1 MKSRDINISFRVSNL
16 SKVYEMGDEKVVAL
30 DDVSLEVP
38 EGDYVAIMGP
48 SGSGKSTLL
57 NILGCLDCPTTGNY
71 QLRGEWVEEM
81 NDEEL
86 SALRAKSIGFIF
98 QSYNLIPYLNVLENI
113 SLPASYEKESILNE
127 TRARELA
134 KIVGLEDRTS
144 HLPLQLSGGQQQR
157 VGIARS
163 LANDPAFVLADE
175 PTGNLDSKT
184 TNEILELLDDFNRR
198 GKTVILVTHEAE
210 VASRAHRVIRMKDGL
225 IISDQRTREPANQA
239 FKEQTS
245 VKPELDRSNHFQR
258 AFQNLL
264 KSAMQS
270 IVTHPLRS
278 LLTAL
283 GVFIGVVSVVWLLA
297 IGEGIADQAEGE
309 IMELGANNLIVSS
322 KRPPEE
328 ERSSRGANFYSYGLT
343 ENDFFK
349 ISKTVPYIS
358 ASYPTRELNNRTIFT
373 KAAKTRGE
381 LLGCLPN
388 YRNLHNL
395 VLTKGRFIS
404 EEDNYDA
411 AEVCVL
417 ASSLAK
423 TLFPFGDS
431 LGKPI
436 NIGGNLYTVI
446 GEVAPRTNLNDSG
459 GLGFKELFEDNVY
472 LPLATHWSKIFEY
485 HYRGY
490 DGSNLISKITLTID
504 DQNKLLTV
512 AQMIR
517 DLLQKDH
524 GMEDYQVTVPLEL
537 MEQAER
543 AKMTFVALMGLVA
556 GISLFVGGV
565 GIMNIMLATVTERT
579 REIGIRRAIGA
590 KQRDII
596 LQFLAETIVL
606 TGIGGMAGILAGL
619 LCEPAYST
627 ILELMESLAPIL
639 YESLP
644 PSMQGMKPVLV
655 PWSLPLV
662 FGVAVVI
669 GVIFGIYPARKASQM
684 DPVEALRH
692 AG

>member
-1 MKSRDINISFRVSNL
+1 MNISFRISNL
-16 SKVYEMGDEKVVAL
+16 TKIYEMGEEKVVAL
-30 DDVSLEVP
+30 DKVSLEVP

-57 NILGCLDCPTTGNY
+57 NILGCLDKPTSGNY
-71 QLRGEWVEEM
+71 QIGGESVEEM
-81 NDEEL
+81 NDEDL

-113 SLPASYEKESILNE
+113 SLPASYEKESNLDDKK
-127 TRARELA
+127 ARELA
-134 KIVGLEDRTS
+134 TIVGLGDRTT

-184 TNEILELLDDFNRR
+184 TSEILELLDEFNQR
-198 GKTVILVTHEAE
+198 GKTVILVTHEEE
-210 VASRAHRVIRMKDGL
+210 VAARACRIIRMKDGQ
-225 IISDQRTREPANQA
+225 IVSDERSREPENLIY
-239 FKEQTS
+239 KEQTS
-245 VKPELDRSNHFQR
+245 VNLNQESSNHFKR
-258 AFQNLL
+258 AFKNLL
-264 KSAMQS
+264 KSALQS

-278 LLTAL
+278 LLTGL

-309 IMELGANNLIVSS
+309 IMELGASNLIISS

-328 ERSSRGANFYSYGLT
+328 ERSSKGAYFYSYGLT
-343 ENDFFK
+343 ENDYQK
-349 ISKTVPYIS
+349 ISQTVPHIS

-373 KAAKTRGE
+373 KAAKTRAE

-388 YRNLHNL
+388 YRSLHNL

-404 EEDNYDA
+404 EEDNYDG

-431 LGKPI
+431 LGKPV

-472 LPLATHWSKIFEY
+472 LPLATHWSKIFDY
-485 HYRGY
+485 YYRGY

-504 DQNKLLTV
+504 DQGKLLSV

-517 DLLQKDH
+517 DLLQNDH
-524 GMEDYQVTVPLEL
+524 GIEDYQVTVPLEL

-590 KQRDII
+590 KQSDII

-606 TGIGGMAGILAGL
+606 TGMGGMVGILAGL

-627 ILELMESLAPIL
+627 ILEFMETLAPTL
-639 YESLP
+639 YQSLP
-644 PSMQGMKPVLV
+644 PSMQGMEPVLV

-662 FGVAVVI
+662 FGVAVLT
-669 GVIFGIYPARKASQM
+669 GVIFGLYPARKASQM

>member
-1 MKSRDINISFRVSNL
+1 
-16 SKVYEMGDEKVVAL
+16 MGDEKVIAL
-30 DDVSLEVP
+30 DNISLEVP

-57 NILGCLDCPTTGNY
+57 NILGCLDRPTKGNY
-71 QLRGEWVEEM
+71 LLSGESVEKM
-81 NDEEL
+81 NDQEL
-86 SALRAKSIGFIF
+86 SALRARSIGFIF
-98 QSYNLIPYLNVLENI
+98 QSYNLIPYLNVVENI
-113 SLPASYEKESILNE
+113 SLPASYEKKSSLDFE
-127 TRARELA
+127 RAEELA
-134 KIVGLEDRTS
+134 KIVGLGDRTS
-144 HLPLQLSGGQQQR
+144 HRPLQLSGGQQQR

-163 LANDPAFVLADE
+163 LSNDPSFILADE

-184 TNEILELLDDFNRR
+184 TSEILELLEDLNQK
-198 GKTVILVTHEAE
+198 GKTIILVTHEEE
-210 VASRAHRVIRMKDGL
+210 VASCARRVVRMKDGS
-225 IISDQRTREPANQA
+225 IISDERNSDPKIQDLKENAETKSYVDRT
-239 FKEQTS
+239 
-245 VKPELDRSNHFQR
+245 NHLKR

-264 KSAMQS
+264 KSAIQS
-270 IVTHPLRS
+270 ILTHPLRS
-278 LLTAL
+278 ILTGL
-283 GVFIGVVSVVWLLA
+283 GVFIGVVSVIWLLA
-297 IGEGIADQAEGE
+297 IGEGIANQAEGE

-328 ERSSRGANFYSYGLT
+328 ERSSKGAYFYSYGLT
-343 ENDFFK
+343 ENDYFK
-349 ISKTVPYIS
+349 ISQTVPHIS

-381 LLGCLPN
+381 LLGCLSN
-388 YRNLHNL
+388 YRDLHNL

-404 EEDNYDA
+404 EEDNYRG

-423 TLFPFGDS
+423 MLFPFGDS
-431 LGKPI
+431 LGKPV

-472 LPLATHWSKIFEY
+472 LPLSTHWSKIFDY
-485 HYRGY
+485 YYRGY
-490 DGSNLISKITLTID
+490 DGSNLVSKITLTID
-504 DQNKLLTV
+504 DQSKLLTV

-524 GMEDYQVTVPLEL
+524 GMEDYQVAVPLEL

-590 KQRDII
+590 KQSDII
-596 LQFLAETIVL
+596 FQFLAETIVL
-606 TGIGGMAGILAGL
+606 TGMGGIAGILAGL

-627 ILELMESLAPIL
+627 ILDFMETLAPTL

-662 FGVAVVI
+662 FGVAVI
-669 GVIFGIYPARKASQM
+669 TGLIFGLYPARKASQM

>member
-1 MKSRDINISFRVSNL
+1 MNISFRISNL
-16 SKVYEMGDEKVVAL
+16 TKIYEMGEEKVVAL
-30 DDVSLEVP
+30 DKVSLEVP

-57 NILGCLDCPTTGNY
+57 NILGCLDKPTSGNY
-71 QLRGEWVEEM
+71 QIGGESVEEM
-81 NDEEL
+81 NDEDL

-113 SLPASYEKESILNE
+113 SLPASYEKESNLDDKK
-127 TRARELA
+127 ARELA
-134 KIVGLEDRTS
+134 TIVGLGDRTT

-184 TNEILELLDDFNRR
+184 TSEILELLDEFNQR
-198 GKTVILVTHEAE
+198 GKTVILVTHEEE
-210 VASRAHRVIRMKDGL
+210 VAARACRIIRMKDGRIVSDERSRELENL
-225 IISDQRTREPANQA
+225 IY
-239 FKEQTS
+239 KEQTS
-245 VKPELDRSNHFQR
+245 VNLNQVSSNHFKR
-258 AFQNLL
+258 AFKNLL
-264 KSAMQS
+264 KSALQS

-278 LLTAL
+278 LLTGL

-309 IMELGANNLIVSS
+309 IMELGASNLIISS

-328 ERSSRGANFYSYGLT
+328 ERSSKGAYFYSYGLT
-343 ENDFFK
+343 ENDYQK
-349 ISKTVPYIS
+349 ISKTVPHIS

-373 KAAKTRGE
+373 KAAKTRAE

-388 YRNLHNL
+388 YRSLHNL

-404 EEDNYDA
+404 EEDNYDG

-417 ASSLAK
+417 ATSLAK

-431 LGKPI
+431 LGKPV

-472 LPLATHWSKIFEY
+472 LPLATHWSKIFDY
-485 HYRGY
+485 YYRGY

-504 DQNKLLTV
+504 DQGKLLSV

-517 DLLQKDH
+517 DLLQNDH
-524 GMEDYQVTVPLEL
+524 GIEDYQVTVPLEL

-590 KQRDII
+590 KQSDII

-606 TGIGGMAGILAGL
+606 TGMGGMVGILAGL

-627 ILELMESLAPIL
+627 ILEFMETLAPTL
-639 YESLP
+639 YQSLP
-644 PSMQGMKPVLV
+644 PSMQGMEPVLV

-662 FGVAVVI
+662 FGVAVLT
-669 GVIFGIYPARKASQM
+669 GVIFGLYPARKASQM

>member
-1 MKSRDINISFRVSNL
+1 
-16 SKVYEMGDEKVVAL
+16 MGEEKIVAL
-30 DDVSLEVP
+30 DAVNLEVP

-57 NILGCLDCPTTGNY
+57 NLLGCLDRPTSGKY
-71 QLRGEWVEEM
+71 
-81 NDEEL
+81 EL
-86 SALRAKSIGFIF
+86 SETSVETLDDQELSSLRAKSIGFIF
-98 QSYNLIPYLNVLENI
+98 QSYNLIPYLSVLENI
-113 SLPASYEKESILNE
+113 ALPASYKKDSLL
-127 TRARELA
+127 TLDQTKALA
-134 KIVGLEDRTS
+134 NRVGLEDRHD

-163 LANDPAFVLADE
+163 LANDPAFILADE

-184 TNEILELLDDFNRR
+184 TKEILGLLDEFNGN
-198 GKTVILVTHEAE
+198 GKTIVLVTHEEE
-210 VASRAHRVIRMKDGL
+210 VASRAHRVIRMLDGK
-225 IISDQRTREPANQA
+225 IVSDERIRESNSVSRHDVDSSTALLSSPQNHLQRFLGNLW
-239 FKEQTS
+239 KS
-245 VKPELDRSNHFQR
+245 
-258 AFQNLL
+258 AFQ
-264 KSAMQS
+264 S
-270 IVTHPLRS
+270 IITHPLRS
-278 LLTAL
+278 LLTGL

-297 IGEGIADQAEGE
+297 IGEGIAEQAEGE

-328 ERSSRGANFYSYGLT
+328 ERSSKGAYFYSYGLT
-343 ENDFFK
+343 ENDYRK
-349 ISKTVPYIS
+349 ISKIVPHIS
-358 ASYPTRELNNRTIFT
+358 AAYPTRELDRRRVFT
-373 KAAKTRGE
+373 KDGSQRAE

-388 YRNLHNL
+388 YRALHDL

-404 EEDNYDA
+404 EEDNRGE

-417 ASSLAK
+417 ASSLAR

-431 LGKPI
+431 LGKPV

-446 GEVAPRTNLNDSG
+446 GEVAPRTNLNDTG
-459 GLGFKELFEDNVY
+459 ELGFKELFEDNVY
-472 LPLATHWSKIFEY
+472 LPLATHWAKIFDY
-485 HYRGY
+485 YYRGY
-490 DGSNLISKITLTID
+490 DGSHLLSKLILTID
-504 DQNKLLTV
+504 EQSKLITV

-524 GMEDYQVTVPLEL
+524 GMEDFQVTVPLEL

-590 KQRDII
+590 RKKDVVF
-596 LQFLAETIVL
+596 QFLVETTVL
-606 TGIGGMAGILAGL
+606 TGIGGLAGILVGL
-619 LCEPAYST
+619 LCEPAYRT
-627 ILELMESLAPIL
+627 VLEMMEKLSPNL

-644 PSMQGMKPVLV
+644 PSMQNMTPVMV
-655 PWSLPLV
+655 PWALPLV
-662 FGVAVVI
+662 FGIAVLTGLV
-669 GVIFGIYPARKASQM
+669 FGLYPARKAAQM

-692 AG
+692 AT

>member
-1 MKSRDINISFRVSNL
+1 MNISFRISNL
-16 SKVYEMGDEKVVAL
+16 TKIYEMGEEKVVAL
-30 DDVSLEVP
+30 DKVSLEVP

-57 NILGCLDCPTTGNY
+57 NILGCLDKPTSGNY
-71 QLRGEWVEEM
+71 QIGGESVEEM
-81 NDEEL
+81 NDEDL

-113 SLPASYEKESILNE
+113 SLPASYEKESNLDDKK
-127 TRARELA
+127 ARELA
-134 KIVGLEDRTS
+134 KIVGLGDRTT

-184 TNEILELLDDFNRR
+184 TSEILELLDEFNQR
-198 GKTVILVTHEAE
+198 GKTVILVTHEEE
-210 VASRAHRVIRMKDGL
+210 VAARACRIIRMKDGQ
-225 IISDQRTREPANQA
+225 IVSDERSREPENHT

-245 VKPELDRSNHFQR
+245 VNLDQESSNHLKR
-258 AFQNLL
+258 AFKNLL
-264 KSAMQS
+264 KSALQS

-278 LLTAL
+278 LLTGL

-309 IMELGANNLIVSS
+309 IMELGASNLIISS

-328 ERSSRGANFYSYGLT
+328 ERSSKGAYFYSYGLT
-343 ENDFFK
+343 ENDYQK
-349 ISKTVPYIS
+349 ISKTVPHIS
-358 ASYPTRELNNRTIFT
+358 ASYPSRELNNRTIFT
-373 KAAKTRGE
+373 KAAKTRAE

-388 YRNLHNL
+388 YRSLHNL

-404 EEDNYDA
+404 EEDNYDG

-431 LGKPI
+431 LGKPV

-459 GLGFKELFEDNVY
+459 GLGFKELFDDNVY
-472 LPLATHWSKIFEY
+472 LPLATHWSKIFDY
-485 HYRGY
+485 YYRGY

-504 DQNKLLTV
+504 DQSKILTV

-606 TGIGGMAGILAGL
+606 TGMGGMVGILAGL

-627 ILELMESLAPIL
+627 ILEFMETLAPTL
-639 YESLP
+639 YQSLP
-644 PSMQGMKPVLV
+644 PSMQGMEPVLV

-662 FGVAVVI
+662 FGVAVLT
-669 GVIFGIYPARKASQM
+669 GVIFGLYPARKASQM

>member
-1 MKSRDINISFRVSNL
+1 MNISFRISNL
-16 SKVYEMGDEKVVAL
+16 TKIYEMGEEKVVAL
-30 DDVSLEVP
+30 DEVSLEVP

-57 NILGCLDCPTTGNY
+57 NILGCLDKPTSGNY
-71 QLRGEWVEEM
+71 QIGGESVEEM
-81 NDEEL
+81 NDEDL

-113 SLPASYEKESILNE
+113 SLPASYEKESNLDDKK
-127 TRARELA
+127 ARELA
-134 KIVGLEDRTS
+134 TIVGLGDRTT

-184 TNEILELLDDFNRR
+184 TSEILELLDEFNQR
-198 GKTVILVTHEAE
+198 GKTVILVTHEEE
-210 VASRAHRVIRMKDGL
+210 VAARACRIIRMKDGQ
-225 IISDQRTREPANQA
+225 IVSDERSREPENLIY
-239 FKEQTS
+239 KEQTS
-245 VKPELDRSNHFQR
+245 VNLNQESSNHFKR
-258 AFQNLL
+258 AFKNLL
-264 KSAMQS
+264 KSALQS

-278 LLTAL
+278 LLTGL

-309 IMELGANNLIVSS
+309 IMELGASNLIISS

-328 ERSSRGANFYSYGLT
+328 ERSSKGAYFYSYGLT
-343 ENDFFK
+343 ENDYQK
-349 ISKTVPYIS
+349 ISQTVPHIS

-373 KAAKTRGE
+373 KAAKTRAE

-388 YRNLHNL
+388 YRSLHNL

-404 EEDNYDA
+404 EEDNYDG

-431 LGKPI
+431 LGKPV

-472 LPLATHWSKIFEY
+472 LPLSTHWSKIFDY
-485 HYRGY
+485 YYRGY

-504 DQNKLLTV
+504 DQGKLLSV

-517 DLLQKDH
+517 DLLQNDH
-524 GMEDYQVTVPLEL
+524 GIEDYQVTVPLEL

-590 KQRDII
+590 KQSDII

-606 TGIGGMAGILAGL
+606 TGMGGMVGILAGL

-627 ILELMESLAPIL
+627 ILEFMETLAPTL
-639 YESLP
+639 YQSLP
-644 PSMQGMKPVLV
+644 PSMQGMEPVLV

-662 FGVAVVI
+662 FGVAVLT
-669 GVIFGIYPARKASQM
+669 GVIFGLYPARKASQM

>member
-1 MKSRDINISFRVSNL
+1 MNISFRISNL
-16 SKVYEMGDEKVVAL
+16 TKIYEMGEEKVVAL
-30 DDVSLEVP
+30 DKVSLEVP

-57 NILGCLDCPTTGNY
+57 NILGCLDKPTSGNY
-71 QLRGEWVEEM
+71 QIGGESVEEM
-81 NDEEL
+81 NDEDL

-113 SLPASYEKESILNE
+113 SLPASYEKESNLDDKK
-127 TRARELA
+127 ARELA
-134 KIVGLEDRTS
+134 TIVGLGDRTT

-184 TNEILELLDDFNRR
+184 TSEILELLDEFNQR
-198 GKTVILVTHEAE
+198 GKTVILVTHEEE
-210 VASRAHRVIRMKDGL
+210 VAARACRIIRMKDGQ
-225 IISDQRTREPANQA
+225 IVSDERSREPENLIY
-239 FKEQTS
+239 KEQTS
-245 VKPELDRSNHFQR
+245 VNLNQESSNHFKR
-258 AFQNLL
+258 AFKNLL
-264 KSAMQS
+264 KSALQS

-278 LLTAL
+278 LLTGL

-309 IMELGANNLIVSS
+309 IMELGASNLIISS

-328 ERSSRGANFYSYGLT
+328 ERSSKGAYFYSYGLT
-343 ENDFFK
+343 ENDYQK
-349 ISKTVPYIS
+349 ISQTVPHIS

-373 KAAKTRGE
+373 KAAKTRAE

-388 YRNLHNL
+388 YRSLHNL

-404 EEDNYDA
+404 EEDNYDG

-431 LGKPI
+431 LGKPV

-472 LPLATHWSKIFEY
+472 LPLATHWSKIFDY
-485 HYRGY
+485 YYRGY

-504 DQNKLLTV
+504 DQSKILTV

-524 GMEDYQVTVPLEL
+524 GIEDYQVTVPLEL

-590 KQRDII
+590 KQSDII

-606 TGIGGMAGILAGL
+606 TGMGGMVGILAGL

-627 ILELMESLAPIL
+627 ILEFMETLAPTL
-639 YESLP
+639 YQSLP
-644 PSMQGMKPVLV
+644 PSMQGMEPVLV

-662 FGVAVVI
+662 FGVAVLT
-669 GVIFGIYPARKASQM
+669 GVIFGLYPARKASQM

>member
-1 MKSRDINISFRVSNL
+1 MNISFRISNL
-16 SKVYEMGDEKVVAL
+16 TKIYEMGEEKVVAL
-30 DDVSLEVP
+30 DKVSLEVP

-57 NILGCLDCPTTGNY
+57 NILGCLDKPTSGNY
-71 QLRGEWVEEM
+71 QIGGESVEEM
-81 NDEEL
+81 NDEDL

-113 SLPASYEKESILNE
+113 SLPASYEKESNLDDKK
-127 TRARELA
+127 ARELA
-134 KIVGLEDRTS
+134 TIVGLGDRTT

-184 TNEILELLDDFNRR
+184 TSEILELLDEFNQR
-198 GKTVILVTHEAE
+198 GKTVILVTHEEE
-210 VASRAHRVIRMKDGL
+210 VAARACRIIRMKDGQ
-225 IISDQRTREPANQA
+225 IVSDERSREPENLIY
-239 FKEQTS
+239 KEQTS
-245 VKPELDRSNHFQR
+245 VNLNQESSNHFKR
-258 AFQNLL
+258 AFKNLL
-264 KSAMQS
+264 KSALQS

-278 LLTAL
+278 LLTGL

-309 IMELGANNLIVSS
+309 IMELGASNLIISS

-328 ERSSRGANFYSYGLT
+328 ERSSKGAYFYSYGLT
-343 ENDFFK
+343 ENDYQK
-349 ISKTVPYIS
+349 ISQTVPHIS

-373 KAAKTRGE
+373 KAAKTRAE

-388 YRNLHNL
+388 YRSLHNL

-404 EEDNYDA
+404 DEDNYDG

-431 LGKPI
+431 LGKPV

-472 LPLATHWSKIFEY
+472 LPLATHWSKIFDY
-485 HYRGY
+485 YYRGY

-504 DQNKLLTV
+504 DQSKILTV

-606 TGIGGMAGILAGL
+606 TGMGGMVGILAGL

-627 ILELMESLAPIL
+627 ILEFMETLAPTL
-639 YESLP
+639 YQSLP
-644 PSMQGMKPVLV
+644 PSMQGMEPVLV

-662 FGVAVVI
+662 FGVAVLT
-669 GVIFGIYPARKASQM
+669 GVIFGLYPARKASQM

>member
-1 MKSRDINISFRVSNL
+1 
-16 SKVYEMGDEKVVAL
+16 MGDEEVVAL
-30 DDVSLEVP
+30 EKVSLEVP
-38 EGDYVAIMGP
+38 EGDYLAIMGP

-57 NILGCLDCPTTGNY
+57 NILGCLDRPSEGHY
-71 QLRGEWVEEM
+71 QLAGERVEDM
-81 NDEEL
+81 NDKEL

-98 QSYNLIPYLNVLENI
+98 QSYNLIPYLNVVENI
-113 SLPASYEKESILNE
+113 SLPASYDPESSLIFV
-127 TRARELA
+127 RALELA
-134 KIVGLEDRTS
+134 KAVGLGERTS
-144 HLPLQLSGGQQQR
+144 HRPLQLSGGQQQR

-163 LANDPAFVLADE
+163 LANDPAFILADE

-184 TNEILELLDDFNRR
+184 TSEILVLLDDLNQK
-198 GKTVILVTHEAE
+198 GKTVILVTHEEE
-210 VASRAHRVIRMKDGL
+210 VAARARRIVRMKDGL
-225 IISDQRTREPANQA
+225 IISDERKKAPAVKNLNELAGSKSNPDRTNQLKRT
-239 FKEQTS
+239 F
-245 VKPELDRSNHFQR
+245 RY
-258 AFQNLL
+258 LL

-270 IVTHPLRS
+270 IFTHPLRS
-278 LLTAL
+278 ILTGL
-283 GVFIGVVSVVWLLA
+283 GVFIGVVSVIWLLS

-322 KRPPEE
+322 KRPPEQ
-328 ERSSRGANFYSYGLT
+328 ERSSKGANFNSYGLT
-343 ENDFFK
+343 ENDYLK
-349 ISKTVPYIS
+349 ISQTVPHIS
-358 ASYPTRELNNRTIFT
+358 AAYPTRELNNRTIFT

-388 YRNLHNL
+388 YRDLHHL
-395 VLTKGRFIS
+395 VLTKGRFLS
-404 EEDNYDA
+404 EEDNHEE

-417 ASSLAK
+417 ASSLAE

-431 LGKPI
+431 LGKPV
-436 NIGGNLYTVI
+436 NVAGNLYTVV
-446 GEVAPRTNLNDSG
+446 GEVAPRTNLMDSG

-472 LPLATHWSKIFEY
+472 LPLATHWSKIFDY

-490 DGSNLISKITLTID
+490 DGSNLISKITLTTD
-504 DQNKLLTV
+504 DQSKLLSV

-517 DLLQKDH
+517 DLLKKDH
-524 GMEDYQVTVPLEL
+524 GIEDYQVTVPLEL

-565 GIMNIMLATVTERT
+565 GIMNIMLATITERT

-596 LQFLAETIVL
+596 FQFLAETIVL
-606 TGIGGMAGILAGL
+606 TGMGGMVGILAGL
-619 LCEPAYST
+619 LCEPAYSM
-627 ILELMESLAPIL
+627 ILRFMESFAPTL

-662 FGVAVVI
+662 FGVAVLT
-669 GVIFGIYPARKASQM
+669 GLIFGLYPARKASQM

>member
-1 MKSRDINISFRVSNL
+1 MNISFRISNL
-16 SKVYEMGDEKVVAL
+16 TKIYEMGEEKVVAL
-30 DDVSLEVP
+30 DKVSLEVP

-57 NILGCLDCPTTGNY
+57 NILGCLDKPTSGNY
-71 QLRGEWVEEM
+71 QIGGESVEEM
-81 NDEEL
+81 NDEDL

-113 SLPASYEKESILNE
+113 SLPASYEKESNLDDKK
-127 TRARELA
+127 ARELA
-134 KIVGLEDRTS
+134 KIVGLGDRTT

-184 TNEILELLDDFNRR
+184 TSEILELLDEFNQR
-198 GKTVILVTHEAE
+198 GKTVILVTHEEE
-210 VASRAHRVIRMKDGL
+210 VAARACRIIRMKDGQ
-225 IISDQRTREPANQA
+225 IVSDERSREPENHT

-245 VKPELDRSNHFQR
+245 VNLDQESSNHFKR
-258 AFQNLL
+258 AFKNLL
-264 KSAMQS
+264 KSALQS

-278 LLTAL
+278 LLTGL

-309 IMELGANNLIVSS
+309 IMELGASNLIISS

-328 ERSSRGANFYSYGLT
+328 ERSSKGAYFYSYGLT
-343 ENDFFK
+343 ENDYQK
-349 ISKTVPYIS
+349 ISQTVPHIS

-373 KAAKTRGE
+373 KAAKTRAE

-388 YRNLHNL
+388 YRSLHNL

-404 EEDNYDA
+404 EEDNYDG

-431 LGKPI
+431 LGKPV

-472 LPLATHWSKIFEY
+472 LPLATHWSKIFDY
-485 HYRGY
+485 YYRGY

-504 DQNKLLTV
+504 DQSKILTV

-590 KQRDII
+590 KQSDII

-606 TGIGGMAGILAGL
+606 TGMGGMVGILAGL

-627 ILELMESLAPIL
+627 ILEFMETLAPTL
-639 YESLP
+639 YQSLP
-644 PSMQGMKPVLV
+644 PSMQGMEPVLV

-662 FGVAVVI
+662 FGVAVLT
-669 GVIFGIYPARKASQM
+669 GVIFGLYPARKASQM

>member
-1 MKSRDINISFRVSNL
+1 MKSWDINISFRVSNL

-30 DDVSLEVP
+30 EDVSLEVP

-113 SLPASYEKESILNE
+113 SLPASYEKESTLNE

-225 IISDQRTREPANQA
+225 IISDERTREPGNQA

-245 VKPELDRSNHFQR
+245 VKPDLDRSNHFQR

-349 ISKTVPYIS
+349 ISKTVPHIS

-472 LPLATHWSKIFEY
+472 LPLATHWSKIFDY
-485 HYRGY
+485 HYSGY

-504 DQNKLLTV
+504 DQGKLITV

-662 FGVAVVI
+662 FGVAVVT

>member
-1 MKSRDINISFRVSNL
+1 MNISFRISNL
-16 SKVYEMGDEKVVAL
+16 TKIYEMGEEKVVAL
-30 DDVSLEVP
+30 DKVSLEVP

-57 NILGCLDCPTTGNY
+57 NILGCLDKPTSGNY
-71 QLRGEWVEEM
+71 QIGGESVEEM
-81 NDEEL
+81 NDEDL

-113 SLPASYEKESILNE
+113 SLPASYEKESNLDDKK
-127 TRARELA
+127 ARELA
-134 KIVGLEDRTS
+134 TIVGLGDRTT

-184 TNEILELLDDFNRR
+184 TSEILDLLDEFNQR
-198 GKTVILVTHEAE
+198 GKTVILVTHEEE
-210 VASRAHRVIRMKDGL
+210 VAARACRIIRMKDGQ
-225 IISDQRTREPANQA
+225 IVSDERSREPENHT

-245 VKPELDRSNHFQR
+245 VNLDQESSNHFKR
-258 AFQNLL
+258 AFKNLL
-264 KSAMQS
+264 KSALQS

-278 LLTAL
+278 LLTGL

-309 IMELGANNLIVSS
+309 IMELGASNLIISS

-328 ERSSRGANFYSYGLT
+328 ERSSKGAYFYSYGLT
-343 ENDFFK
+343 ENDYQK
-349 ISKTVPYIS
+349 ISQTVPHIS

-373 KAAKTRGE
+373 KAAKTRAE

-388 YRNLHNL
+388 YRSLHNL

-404 EEDNYDA
+404 EEDNYDG

-431 LGKPI
+431 LGKPV

-472 LPLATHWSKIFEY
+472 LPLATHWSKIFDY
-485 HYRGY
+485 YYRGY

-504 DQNKLLTV
+504 DQGKLLSV

-517 DLLQKDH
+517 DLLQNDH
-524 GMEDYQVTVPLEL
+524 GIEDYQVTVPLEL

-606 TGIGGMAGILAGL
+606 TGMGGMVGILAGL

-627 ILELMESLAPIL
+627 ILEFMETLAPTL
-639 YESLP
+639 YQSLP
-644 PSMQGMKPVLV
+644 PSMQGMEPVLV
-655 PWSLPLV
+655 LWSLPLV
-662 FGVAVVI
+662 FGVAVLT
-669 GVIFGIYPARKASQM
+669 GVIFGLYPARKASQM

>member
-1 MKSRDINISFRVSNL
+1 MNISFRISNL
-16 SKVYEMGDEKVVAL
+16 TKIYEMGEEKVVAL
-30 DDVSLEVP
+30 DKVSLEVP

-57 NILGCLDCPTTGNY
+57 NILGCLDKPTSGNY
-71 QLRGEWVEEM
+71 QIGGESVEEM
-81 NDEEL
+81 NDEDL

-113 SLPASYEKESILNE
+113 SLPASYEKESNLDNKK
-127 TRARELA
+127 ARELA
-134 KIVGLEDRTS
+134 TIVGLGDRTT

-184 TNEILELLDDFNRR
+184 TSEILELLDEFNHR
-198 GKTVILVTHEAE
+198 GKTVILVTHEEE
-210 VASRAHRVIRMKDGL
+210 VAARACRIIRMKDGQ
-225 IISDQRTREPANQA
+225 IVSDERSREPENHT

-245 VKPELDRSNHFQR
+245 VNLDQESSNHLKR
-258 AFQNLL
+258 AFKNLL
-264 KSAMQS
+264 KSALQS

-278 LLTAL
+278 LLTGL

-309 IMELGANNLIVSS
+309 IMELGASNLIISS

-328 ERSSRGANFYSYGLT
+328 ERSSKGAYFYSYGLT
-343 ENDFFK
+343 ENDYQK
-349 ISKTVPYIS
+349 ISKTVPHIS
-358 ASYPTRELNNRTIFT
+358 ASYPSRELNNRTIFT
-373 KAAKTRGE
+373 KAAKTRAE

-388 YRNLHNL
+388 YRSLHNL

-404 EEDNYDA
+404 EEDNYDG

-431 LGKPI
+431 LGKPV

-472 LPLATHWSKIFEY
+472 LPLATHWSKIFDY
-485 HYRGY
+485 YYRGY

-504 DQNKLLTV
+504 DQSKILTV

-606 TGIGGMAGILAGL
+606 TGMGGMVGILAGL

-627 ILELMESLAPIL
+627 ILEFMETLAPTL
-639 YESLP
+639 YQSLP
-644 PSMQGMKPVLV
+644 PSMQGMEPVLV

-662 FGVAVVI
+662 FGVAVLT
-669 GVIFGIYPARKASQM
+669 GVIFGLYPARKASQM